1 MNADK
6 LQQWLETAPFNEEQ
20 IYHRGHLVEDRH
32 EVEKVEGRHVTT
44 KRALELNKKANLMSA
59 ASDHGQVALF
69 QRLIKHSPETKLA
82 KEPPVYEYIAV
93 KTGRK

>member
-1 MNADK
+1 M
-6 LQQWLETAPFNEEQ
+6 
-20 IYHRGHLVEDRH
+20 EDRH
-32 EVEKVEGRHVTT
+32 EVEKVEGRHTTT
-44 KRALELNKKANLMSA
+44 KRAIELNKKANLMAA